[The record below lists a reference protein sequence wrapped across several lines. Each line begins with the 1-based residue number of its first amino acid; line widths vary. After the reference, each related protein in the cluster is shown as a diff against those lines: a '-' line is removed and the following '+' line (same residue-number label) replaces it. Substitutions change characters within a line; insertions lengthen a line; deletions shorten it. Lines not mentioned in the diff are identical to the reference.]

1 MSKTLDS
8 NVSKYVTQQVM
19 TATPVKLVFL
29 LYERAITSLRE
40 ACHAIDNDEVETRWR
55 ANNRAIEIVSHLWS
69 TLDIDR
75 GGNISKNLG
84 ELFPYIITRLAEVDV
99 NNDRA
104 PAEEVIGLLEPLRD
118 SWRELTRTSH
128 DGTSQQR
135 PSGTGDT
142 VAAPDA
148 AAPTMRTRISA

>member
-1 MSKTLDS
+1 MDA

-19 TATPVKLVFL
+19 TATPAKLVFL
-29 LYERAITSLRE
+29 LYEKAIACLRE
-40 ACHAIDNDEVETRWR
+40 ACNAIDSAEVEKRWR

-69 TLDIDR
+69 TLDTER

-84 ELFPYIITRLAEVDV
+84 DLFPYMITRLAEVDV

-118 SWRELTRTSH
+118 SWRDLSRTS
-128 DGTSQQR
+128 
-135 PSGTGDT
+135 TGG
-142 VAAPDA
+142 VAGASAEDDA
-148 AAPTMRTRISA
+148 AAPMRTSISA

>member
-19 TATPVKLVFL
+19 TATPAKLVFM
-29 LYERAITSLRE
+29 LYEKAIATLRE

-69 TLDIDR
+69 TLDLDR

-84 ELFPYIITRLAEVDV
+84 ELFPYLITRLAEVDV

-118 SWRELTRTSH
+118 SWRELARTNQ
-128 DGTSQQR
+128 DGTSKQQ
-135 PSGTGDT
+135 PSAKGSA

-148 AAPTMRTRISA
+148 AASPMRTSISA

>member
-19 TATPVKLVFL
+19 TATPAKLVFM
-29 LYERAITSLRE
+29 LYEKAIATLRE
-40 ACHAIDNDEVETRWR
+40 ACNAIDNDEFEARWR

-69 TLDIDR
+69 TLDFDR
-75 GGNISKNLG
+75 GGNISKNLD
-84 ELFPYIITRLAEVDV
+84 ELFPYVITRLAEVDV

-118 SWRELTRTSH
+118 SWRELARSNQA
-128 DGTSQQR
+128 GASNQP
-135 PSGTGDT
+135 PSGTGAA
-142 VAAPDA
+142 VSAPDA
-148 AAPTMRTRISA
+148 DAAPTRTRISA